1 MRKPD
6 EYLIKALTRL
16 IIMKYPNFTDK
27 TKKATAIGLQI
38 SGIFSVL
45 LFLFV
50 SQANSQQLKEP
61 TSWTLTKVEA
71 TGLQRYSQDLVITE
85 SGLKVGQQV
94 DIAMINSATERLRN
108 SGLFAKAGYSYR
120 YLEDQLE
127 LIFKTEEMVWNLP
140 VIFDNF
146 IWFSDEE
153 LMQAIAREVPTFDG
167 LAPKSGAVINRI
179 SKVLG
184 RLLEERKIAGQV
196 DYTPSYEESG
206 ADKNHIFSVKGLNLS
221 ICALRFPNATS
232 VAEGDLVKSSKSLL
246 NSLYSKGFI
255 VEFAKSN
262 LIPFYRERGH
272 LQAKFIGIQANQETS
287 ANCKNGVAMAML
299 FNEGAAYNLDK
310 VEWTNHSAIAA
321 RELDTML
328 GLKSGEVANGL
339 KFDNGIKAIKA
350 SYSKLGFIRA
360 AITTTSV
367 FEDANRLVTYRISI
381 NEGGQYRMGNLMI
394 NGLPDKEVERAQKK
408 WKLKAG
414 DTYDGSYINEYLKA
428 GLDSKLA
435 LKILGVKFNT
445 DKEKLTVDVTINF
458 Q

>member
-1 MRKPD
+1 
-6 EYLIKALTRL
+6 
-16 IIMKYPNFTDK
+16 MKYPDFTDK
-27 TKKATAIGLQI
+27 TKKASPIWQRL
-38 SGIFSVL
+38 SGIFFVL
-45 LFLFV
+45 LLLIV

-61 TSWTLTKVEA
+61 TSWTLTKIDT
-71 TGLQRYSQDLVITE
+71 TGLQRYTPELVVAE

-94 DIAMINSATERLRN
+94 DIATINSATERLRN

-120 YLEDQLE
+120 YLENQLE
-127 LIFKTEEMVWNLP
+127 LTFKTEEMVWNLP

-153 LMQAIAREVPTFDG
+153 LMQTIAREVPTFDG
-167 LAPKSGAVINRI
+167 FAPKSGAVINRI
-179 SKVLG
+179 SKVLA

-221 ICALRFPNATS
+221 ICGLHFPNAAG
-232 VAEGDLVKSSKSLL
+232 VAESDLVKSSKSLL

-262 LIPFYRERGH
+262 LVPFYRERGH
-272 LQAKFIGIQANQETS
+272 LQAKFLGIQAKQEPS

-299 FNEGAAYNLDK
+299 FNEGAAYNLNK
-310 VEWTNHSAIAA
+310 VEWANHSALGDK
-321 RELDTML
+321 ELDTML
-328 GLKSGEVANGL
+328 AMKPGEIANGI
-339 KFDNGIKAIKA
+339 KFDNGIKAIKTA
-350 SYSKLGFIRA
+350 YGKLGFIRA
-360 AITTTSV
+360 SITTTSV

-381 NEGGQYRMGNLMI
+381 NEGGQYRMGNLI
-394 NGLPDKEVERAQKK
+394 LNGLPDKDVERAQKK
-408 WKLKAG
+408 WKLKPG
-414 DTYDGSYINEYLKA
+414 DIYDGSYINEYLKT
-428 GLDSKLA
+428 GLDGKLA
-435 LKILGVKFNT
+435 VKIQGVKFNT